1 MKVNWNDKI
10 CIHAG
15 ECVKN
20 LPNVFKIV
28 DKKFVIDKSAASEDE
43 IKRSE
48 VEIQEITDSHVKTLN
63 EIMESKEKEI
73 MIV

>member
-20 LPNVFKIV
+20 LPNVFKVV
-28 DKKFVIDKSAASEDE
+28 DEKFVIDESGAPEDE
-43 IKRSE
+43 VKRVVRLCPSGALKIE
-48 VEIQEITDSHVKTLN
+48 D
-63 EIMESKEKEI
+63 
-73 MIV
+73 

>member
-1 MKVNWNDKI
+1 MKVKWNDKI

-28 DKKFVIDKSAASEDE
+28 DEKFVIDESGSTEDE
-43 IKRSE
+43 VKRVVGLCPSGAL
-48 VEIQEITDSHVKTLN
+48 EIEN
-63 EIMESKEKEI
+63 
-73 MIV
+73 

>member
-1 MKVNWNDKI
+1 MKVKWDANI

-28 DKKFVIDKSAASEDE
+28 NEEFVIDESSASEDDVRRVVGLCPSGALKIE
-43 IKRSE
+43 
-48 VEIQEITDSHVKTLN
+48 D
-63 EIMESKEKEI
+63 
-73 MIV
+73 